1 MEREHALQWLDREP
15 NDPTSQAL
23 VQIQEEWNA
32 NHFPA
37 AIRLCEHLV
46 KRAEELQ
53 QHDSQGIAYCYLGET
68 YRLMGIHQY
77 QNAVEAFGKARVH
90 FSLDGTPASNRNKG
104 IAYWSLAMTL
114 EQLPSHWNDA
124 LRYYQSALDTIER
137 ELDEIRSQSAPP
149 RSHRARL
156 VQELGDI
163 RQLIAE
169 DQENLLRQ
177 QTMGDPKIVGLMRQL
192 VAAEHRFQEAEKR
205 VIELVERTEK
215 AALVATK
222 ATQHAYFAAQAA
234 NAVQTA
240 SDSVSRK
247 ALHAARHINRAVD
260 QLEQSIQ
267 DLQAAVGRIE
277 AAANS
282 ITIASQDSLP
292 DQPIAGPGRRHR
304 KET

>member
-1 MEREHALQWLDREP
+1 MEREHALQWLDQESD
-15 NDPTSQAL
+15 DPTGHAL
-23 VQIQEEWNA
+23 MQIREEWNA
-32 NHFPA
+32 NHYPE
-37 AIRLCEHLV
+37 AIRLGEHLV

-53 QHDSQGIAYCYLGET
+53 QHGSQGIAYCYLGET

-124 LRYYQSALDTIER
+124 LRYYQSALDTVQR

-156 VQELGDI
+156 VQELSEV
-163 RQLIAE
+163 RHLIAE

-192 VAAEHRFQEAEKR
+192 VAAEQRFQEAEQR
-205 VIELVERTEK
+205 VSELVERTEK

-234 NAVQTA
+234 KAVQNA
-240 SDSVSRK
+240 SDSASRQ
-247 ALHAARHINRAVD
+247 ALHAARHIGRAVD
-260 QLEQSIQ
+260 QLERSAQS
-267 DLQAAVGRIE
+267 LQAAVVRIE
-277 AAANS
+277 AAANR
-282 ITIASQDSLP
+282 TAIASQDSSLEP
-292 DQPIAGPGRRHR
+292 PTPGRGRRHR